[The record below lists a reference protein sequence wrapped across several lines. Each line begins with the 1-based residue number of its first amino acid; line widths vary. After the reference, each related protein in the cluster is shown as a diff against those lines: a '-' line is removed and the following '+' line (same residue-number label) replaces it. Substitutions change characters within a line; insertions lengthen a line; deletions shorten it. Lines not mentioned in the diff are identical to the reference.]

1 MSSVLIRGKYVI
13 CGVNDRDEVDVIV
26 DGAVFQKDGEII
38 EVGKY
43 DNIKSRYTADDELG
57 SDQYVVMP
65 GLVNAHHAGGLS
77 SNLMGN
83 PDDSLER
90 WFIPMFM
97 GYRIADPYLVNMYC
111 IARLIENGVTT
122 AMHLH
127 FPRGPGY
134 EKSVPETLRA
144 YLDSGLR
151 VAFAPGVRNQ
161 NHLVYQ
167 GDDEFLNSLPQ
178 GLATKLR
185 QYLAGIR
192 VSDEEYFALTE
203 KLLKEYGGNTS
214 GKVRIFLGV
223 AGPQWCSEELLIRIK
238 RLAGEYQT
246 GIHAHMLETVYQK
259 LYALKTFGKTFPEYL
274 NDIGFLGPEV
284 SFAHSVWATE
294 KDIELYAKTGTS
306 ICHNPS
312 SNLRLVGG
320 IAPVRSMLERGVN
333 VALGMDNHSL
343 NDNEDMLQDIRLCA
357 NLHRIPGREKPG
369 LTSGQLLKMATVNGA
384 RASFFSGQIGT
395 LEKGKR
401 ADIILVNLEKIT
413 EPYIDPKADIVDVV
427 LARAS
432 GRDIDTVMI
441 DGEIVLRDG
450 KHTKINKSE
459 IVAEIRESLTRDLK
473 AEETE
478 QRKLA
483 DELYPHVLE
492 FYRRWQIPEMKP
504 HYTYNSR

>member
-1 MSSVLIRGKYVI
+1 MSSTLIRGKYVI

-26 DGAVFQKDGEII
+26 DGAVFQQDGEII

-43 DNIKSRYTADDELG
+43 DSIKARYTADDELG
-57 SDQYVVMP
+57 SDQQVVMP

-90 WFIPMFM
+90 WFVPMFM
-97 GYRIADPYLVNMYC
+97 GYRAADPYLVNMYC
-111 IARLIENGVTT
+111 IARMIENGVTT

-134 EKSVPETLRA
+134 EKSVRGTLQA

-151 VAFAPGVRNQ
+151 VAFALGARNQ

-167 GDDEFLNSLPQ
+167 DDDGFLNSLPP

-185 QYLAGIR
+185 HYLAGIR
-192 VSDEEYFALTE
+192 VSDEEYFALMGS
-203 KLLKEYGGNTS
+203 LLQEHGGNAS

-238 RLAGEYQT
+238 SLAREYQT

-259 LYALKTFGKTFPEYL
+259 LYALKTLGKTFPEYL
-274 NDIGFLGPEV
+274 NSIGFLGPEV

-294 KDIELYAKTGTS
+294 QDIELYAATGTS

-320 IAPVRSMLERGVN
+320 IAPVRKMLERGVN

-343 NDNEDMLQDIRLCA
+343 NDDEDMLQDIRLCA
-357 NLHRIPGREKPG
+357 NLHRIPGEEKPG
-369 LTSGQLLKMATVNGA
+369 LSSGQLLKMATVNGA
-384 RASFFSGQIGT
+384 EVTFFSEQIGA

-401 ADIILVNLEKIT
+401 ADIILINMEKIT
-413 EPYIDPKADIVDVV
+413 EPYIDPRTDIVDVV

-441 DGEIVLRDG
+441 DGEIFLRDG
-450 KHTKINKSE
+450 KHTRINKAE
-459 IVAEIRESLTRDLK
+459 IVAEIRESLTRELNP
-473 AEETE
+473 EETE

-483 DELYPHVLE
+483 DELNPHVLE
-492 FYRRWQIPEMKP
+492 FYRRWPMPEMKP
-504 HYTYNSR
+504 YYTYNSL